1 MLKMILC
8 FLVLLGIGLNMPD
21 CSAKDSEP
29 VLSTQG
35 IELDSSIEK
44 SKQTT
49 EQKNE
54 QKQIKNRSK
63 KYIKHKKNL
72 KKQDFKRTKKQQELE
87 YLEKR
92 LEVKKN
98 KLNSLTSDQE
108 KGEVE

>member
-1 MLKMILC
+1 MFKMILC
-8 FLVLLGIGLNMPD
+8 LLVLLGIGFNMPD

-29 VLSTQG
+29 VQSTQG
-35 IELDSSIEK
+35 IELDNSIEK
-44 SKQTT
+44 SKPTP
-49 EQKNE
+49 EQINE

-63 KYIKHKKNL
+63 KYIKYKKNL

>member
-1 MLKMILC
+1 M
-8 FLVLLGIGLNMPD
+8 N
-21 CSAKDSEP
+21 
-29 VLSTQG
+29 
-35 IELDSSIEK
+35 
-44 SKQTT
+44 
-49 EQKNE
+49 
-54 QKQIKNRSK
+54 NRSK
-63 KYIKHKKNL
+63 KYIKYKKNL

>member
-1 MLKMILC
+1 
-8 FLVLLGIGLNMPD
+8 MPI
-21 CSAKDSEP
+21 CTAKDSEP

-35 IELDSSIEK
+35 IEVDNSIEK
-44 SKQTT
+44 SKPTT

-54 QKQIKNRSK
+54 QKQLKNRSN
-63 KYIKHKKNL
+63 KYIKHKKEL

-92 LEVKKN
+92 LEAKKN
-98 KLNSLTSDQE
+98 KLKSLTSDQQ

>member
-1 MLKMILC
+1 MFKTILC
-8 FLVLLGIGLNMPD
+8 LLVLLGINFYIPV
-21 CSAKDSEP
+21 CNAKDSEP

-35 IELDSSIEK
+35 IELDNNIEK
-44 SKQTT
+44 SKPAT

-63 KYIKHKKNL
+63 KYIKYKKNL
-72 KKQDFKRTKKQQELE
+72 KKQDFKRTQKQQELE

-92 LEVKKN
+92 LEAKKS
-98 KLNSLTSDQE
+98 KLKSLTSDQQ

>member
-1 MLKMILC
+1 MFKMILC
-8 FLVLLGIGLNMPD
+8 LLVLLGIGFNMPD

-29 VLSTQG
+29 VQYTQG
-35 IELDSSIEK
+35 IELDNSIEK
-44 SKQTT
+44 SKPTP

-63 KYIKHKKNL
+63 KYIKYKKNL